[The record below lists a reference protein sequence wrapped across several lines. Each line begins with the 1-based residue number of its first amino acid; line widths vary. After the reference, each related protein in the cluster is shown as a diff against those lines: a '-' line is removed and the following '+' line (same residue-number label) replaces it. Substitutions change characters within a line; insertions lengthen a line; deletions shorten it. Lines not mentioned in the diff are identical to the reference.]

1 MLEYKAGKLTGSEL
15 KKARTA
21 LNLSRRILACMTGLH
36 PDTIR
41 YWEQKLSVDTRGYA
55 PGLIISAL
63 GLHMPEPPLIRRLRP
78 NSMLVNFATPKVRA
92 RRGEIER
99 CGAKTRKSTLCQCKP
114 LPNKRR
120 CKYHG
125 GASTGSKTPEG
136 RQRQSEAQHRRW
148 TRWRE
153 SQATNN

>member
-1 MLEYKAGKLTGSEL
+1 MTGYEL
-15 KKARTA
+15 RQARTA
-21 LNLSRRILACMTGLH
+21 LNLSRKMLGILTGLH

-41 YWEQKLSVDTRGYA
+41 YWEHKPLVDAQGYA
-55 PGLIISAL
+55 PRLIIKAL
-63 GLHMPEPPLIRRLRP
+63 GLQIPEPPLTRRLRP
-78 NSMLVNFATPKVRA
+78 QSMFVNFATPAVRA
-92 RRGEIER
+92 RHGEIER

-148 TRWRE
+148 ARWGE
-153 SQATNN
+153 SQAENN